1 MFFDNIMSVID
12 IDFSDIFLDKKSYEN
27 IILDK
32 KLYENIFI
40 YKISYKIS
48 MGANHCVFRWI
59 K

>member
-1 MFFDNIMSVID
+1 MSVID

-48 MGANHCVFRWI
+48 MGANHCVFGWI